1 MRRNPHGT
9 RHRGRIS
16 GRTGR
21 CRGIRHRCGT
31 RHRRGSRLATGGSSM
46 RTHDPS
52 VSRSVSKHAKD
63 LAFAACRSGYPPATL
78 MMPRRTSHQ
87 SGCSLK
93 SVKKNRRRPNRRHRR
108 GCGWQT
114 RYRETLPSRTTNA
127 RKSERPAKL
136 ARSEP
141 YRGTG
146 LPDYRK
152 PAVKRALEL
161 PVLEDRTRPR
171 GERGRSRAGRRDA
184 TGRSPTRS
192 RSSI

>member
-1 MRRNPHGT
+1 MVRATVAVSLAVPADAVVSATDVVPATGVGIYSPLEGVACELTIPQFLGLSAST
-9 RHRGRIS
+9 RRIS
-16 GRTGR
+16 PSRRAARLPTGDLDDASP
-21 CRGIRHRCGT
+21 T
-31 RHRRGSRLATGGSSM
+31 QPPKWVLAQIGQ
-46 RTHDPS
+46 
-52 VSRSVSKHAKD
+52 KK
-63 LAFAACRSGYPPATL
+63 PA
-78 MMPRRTSHQ
+78 P
-87 SGCSLK
+87 
-93 SVKKNRRRPNRRHRR
+93 PNRRHRR